1 MVQCRPV
8 MVRWRWRWCL
18 PPRCLVIDLEH
29 TLRLP
34 EIRMVRMVGKLVAS
48 ELLEPLL
55 WKLFDA
61 AKAQKAIAKEVA
73 EDEDEED
80 EEDKEDK
87 DSLPTWKTR
96 DDEFPFWIKHISIQS
111 ITGIINEQNCA
122 WDPTYFDWF
131 MRVAVRLS
139 IFRSALWSLFW
150 ICYRFAMYINFA
162 GHILVLQ
169 TILADLAYFCRWSDR
184 RLFGRLY
191 IPHPLLKN
199 DHEEHH
205 MDGKSMVNPCTQ
217 TIASL
222 PNTPLEWL
230 KQRV

>member
-1 MVQCRPV
+1 
-8 MVRWRWRWCL
+8 
-18 PPRCLVIDLEH
+18 
-29 TLRLP
+29 
-34 EIRMVRMVGKLVAS
+34 MVGKLVAS

-169 TILADLAYFCRWSDR
+169 TILAAGLPPGTHLDAMTWHISVDDPIVGYLV
-184 RLFGRLY
+184 GY
-191 IPHPLLKN
+191 ISPIRCWKMITKN
-199 DHEEHH
+199 IIW
-205 MDGKSMVNPCTQ
+205 MVNP
-217 TIASL
+217 
-222 PNTPLEWL
+222 W
-230 KQRV
+230 